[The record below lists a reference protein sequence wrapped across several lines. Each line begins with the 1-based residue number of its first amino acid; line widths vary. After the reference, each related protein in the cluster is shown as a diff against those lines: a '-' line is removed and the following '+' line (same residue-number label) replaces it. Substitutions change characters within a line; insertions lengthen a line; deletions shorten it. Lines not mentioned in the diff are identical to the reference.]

1 MTGWK
6 TKLLQHNATPWS
18 ALKFRFING
27 HLELT
32 SSHKSSIK
40 IRGYKSLI
48 GGGKKFKNIFIHGV
62 AFTSCLHAYLSAQ
75 WRNSRSLRAAS
86 VNTSS
91 CFCLTKLKDERPGRV
106 DSCVSTLS
114 FFFLLQDQKLY
125 RCRVLMESNKPQH
138 SAAIYG
144 KARFLQR
151 QAWHSEGAK
160 TLFFCCLRLPS
171 QWDLES
177 LAFSV
182 ILTFNA
188 SQQDVRSHRATT

>member
-114 FFFLLQDQKLY
+114 FFFFC
-125 RCRVLMESNKPQH
+125 CRTRSFIDVEYWWSQISRSTVQQFMAKRVSCRDRRDTLREQRLCS
-138 SAAIYG
+138 SAA
-144 KARFLQR
+144 
-151 QAWHSEGAK
+151 
-160 TLFFCCLRLPS
+160 CVCLRNGI
-171 QWDLES
+171 W
-177 LAFSV
+177 
-182 ILTFNA
+182 N
-188 SQQDVRSHRATT
+188 RSHSP